1 MTEQTGSP
9 PRWQQAQTG
18 PGRIVLTG
26 QWTLAHALLIS
37 DQLRGVPEATTSI
50 DASAIERLDS
60 AGVMQLMRFAQRR
73 GLDSEHLSFSDQH
86 AALVQVI
93 EDVADDRPRR
103 RRDYGFAAALERLGR
118 ATQAVVRD
126 IVELVGFTGENLSKM
141 LRMAREPRRFRL
153 TATVSHMEQV
163 GLDAV
168 PLVALLSYLVG
179 AVIAFLGSTILR
191 DFSAKIYVVELV
203 GIAFLR
209 EFAVLLT
216 AIVLAG
222 RTASAFTAQ
231 IGAMKS
237 REEIDAIRTLGLDPV
252 DLLVIPRVLA
262 LLLMLPLLSYLVGA
276 VIAFLGSTILRD
288 FGAEI
293 YVVELVGIAFL
304 REFAV
309 LLTAIVLA
317 GRTASAFTAQIG
329 AMKSREEIDA
339 IRTLGL
345 DPVDLLVIPRLLAL
359 LVMLPL
365 LTFIAMMAGL
375 AGGVTVGAFD
385 LDIPPQM
392 YLSRMHETVEVRHFL
407 VGMSKAPVFAL
418 VIGLIG
424 CLEGLRVEGTAQSV
438 GERTTSSVVQTISLV
453 IILDALA
460 ALWFMHMDL

>member
-1 MTEQTGSP
+1 MTEETGSP

-26 QWTLAHALLIS
+26 QWTLAHALAIS
-37 DQLRGVPEATTSI
+37 EQLRAIPDDITSV
-50 DASAIERLDS
+50 DASKIGRLDS

-73 GLDSEHLSFSDQH
+73 GLDGEHLQFSAEH
-86 AALVQVI
+86 AALVQAI
-93 EDVADDRPRR
+93 EDVSDDRPPR

-118 ATQAVVRD
+118 ATESVIRSVVG
-126 IVELVGFTGENLSKM
+126 LVGFTGENLSKI

-191 DFSAKIYVVELV
+191 DF
-203 GIAFLR
+203 
-209 EFAVLLT
+209 
-216 AIVLAG
+216 
-222 RTASAFTAQ
+222 
-231 IGAMKS
+231 
-237 REEIDAIRTLGLDPV
+237 
-252 DLLVIPRVLA
+252 
-262 LLLMLPLLSYLVGA
+262 
-276 VIAFLGSTILRD
+276 
-288 FGAEI
+288 GAEI
-293 YVVELVGIAFL
+293 YVVELVSIAFL

-392 YLSRMHETVEVRHFL
+392 YLSRMRETVEVRHFL

-460 ALWFMHMDL
+460 ALWFMYMDL

>member
-1 MTEQTGSP
+1 MTEDTGSP

-26 QWTLAHALLIS
+26 QWTLAHALAIS
-37 DQLRGVPEATTSI
+37 DQLRAIPDDITSV
-50 DASAIERLDS
+50 DASKIGRLDS

-73 GLDSEHLSFSDQH
+73 GLDGEHLQFSAEH
-86 AALVQVI
+86 
-93 EDVADDRPRR
+93 
-103 RRDYGFAAALERLGR
+103 AALERLGR
-118 ATQAVVRD
+118 ATESVIRSVVG
-126 IVELVGFTGENLSKM
+126 LVGFTGENLSKI

-168 PLVALLSYLVG
+168 PLVA
-179 AVIAFLGSTILR
+179 
-191 DFSAKIYVVELV
+191 
-203 GIAFLR
+203 
-209 EFAVLLT
+209 
-216 AIVLAG
+216 
-222 RTASAFTAQ
+222 
-231 IGAMKS
+231 
-237 REEIDAIRTLGLDPV
+237 
-252 DLLVIPRVLA
+252 
-262 LLLMLPLLSYLVGA
+262 LLSYLVGA